1 VSNVI
6 ALTSWSTIENL
17 DGVAKP
23 MLKLTHLGWK
33 QRRANPALTRSN
45 APTAKEITKPTP
57 TFVHFGDTTSIGNG
71 T

>member
-1 VSNVI
+1 M
-6 ALTSWSTIENL
+6 ALTSQSTIENL

-33 QRRANPALTRSN
+33 LRRANLALTHSN
-45 APTAKEITKPTP
+45 ALTAKGITKPTP

-71 T
+71 A

>member
-1 VSNVI
+1 VSNVT
-6 ALTSWSTIENL
+6 ALTSQSTIENL

-33 QRRANPALTRSN
+33 QRRVNPALTRSN
-45 APTAKEITKPTP
+45 APTAKRITKPTP
-57 TFVHFGDTTSIGNG
+57 TFAHFGDTASTGNG

>member
-1 VSNVI
+1 M

-33 QRRANPALTRSN
+33 PRRANLALTHSN
-45 APTAKEITKPTP
+45 APTAKGITKPTP
-57 TFVHFGDTTSIGNG
+57 TFVHFGDTTLIGNG
-71 T
+71 I

>member
-1 VSNVI
+1 MV
-6 ALTSWSTIENL
+6 LTSQSTIENL

-33 QRRANPALTRSN
+33 PRRSNPALTHSN
-45 APTAKEITKPTP
+45 APTAKRITKPTP
-57 TFVHFGDTTSIGNG
+57 TFVYFEDTASIGNG